1 MATQTNFERRLE
13 RAQELRELFIDQLTI
28 DETSQEIKLPND
40 PKEQITLLALMRDMD
55 KSELNR
61 RKLEIEDANADTSRQ
76 VAEMTI
82 MALKEARNKD
92 PFRRAPDGSPIP
104 VGSQDK
110 LGDFTFS
117 EGEKLQG
124 THVETMDQF
133 EERAGE
139 V

>member
-1 MATQTNFERRLE
+1 MAKQTNFERRLE
-13 RAQELRELFIDQLTI
+13 KMQELRELFVDQLTT
-28 DETSQEIKLPND
+28 DEVSQELKLPDD
-40 PKEQITLLALMRDMD
+40 PKEQITLLTLMRDLD

-82 MALKEARNKD
+82 IALKEARNQD

-104 VGSQDK
+104 VGNQEK

-117 EGEKLQG
+117 DGEKLQG
-124 THVETMDQF
+124 THIETMDQF